1 MPSETLAAI
10 EPVPV
15 GAIPVEAIPV
25 EAIPVEAMAA
35 GARVLREIA
44 AFDAA
49 GATGRT

>member
-15 GAIPVEAIPV
+15 G
-25 EAIPVEAMAA
+25 AIPVEAMAA